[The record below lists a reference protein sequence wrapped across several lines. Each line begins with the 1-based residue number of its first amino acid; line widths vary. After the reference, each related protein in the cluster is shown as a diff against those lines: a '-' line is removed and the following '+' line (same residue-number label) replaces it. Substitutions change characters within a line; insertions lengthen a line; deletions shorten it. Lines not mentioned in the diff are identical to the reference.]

1 MRSCDAEGSGH
12 TKTPPKI
19 EKTLIPLKTAD
30 FLYAFLDYL
39 TVFFKNLFFLLHF
52 MDVNNKTNILT
63 LMIHLD
69 WDY

>member
-19 EKTLIPLKTAD
+19 EMLYFDTFKLSETAD

-39 TVFFKNLFFLLHF
+39 TVFFKKSFVFAAF
-52 MDVNNKTNILT
+52 
-63 LMIHLD
+63 
-69 WDY
+69 YGRE